1 MARETKSAIWAMGM
15 GVAPMMAGMVLEVI
29 IAVAALLT
37 LSPRRELDMVV
48 VAWLNLIALMV
59 EGVMLDGSV
68 YGPSRA

>member
-1 MARETKSAIWAMGM
+1 
-15 GVAPMMAGMVLEVI
+15 MMAGMVLEVI